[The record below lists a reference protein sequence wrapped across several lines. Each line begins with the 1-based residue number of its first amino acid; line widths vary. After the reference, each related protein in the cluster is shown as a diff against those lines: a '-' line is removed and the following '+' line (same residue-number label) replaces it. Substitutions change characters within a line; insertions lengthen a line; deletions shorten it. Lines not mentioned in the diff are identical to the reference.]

1 MFFEHK
7 AMYAFKG
14 DVASLEPIPLGKG
27 DIKREGSDVTVIATG
42 KMVHEALAA
51 AEEFQKEG
59 LSVEVLDPRTL
70 YPLDKELIERSI
82 AKTHKAGI
90 VTEENRRGGYGGE
103 LSAIIAEEMFDYL
116 DGPVVRI
123 GALDSP
129 VPFAPVL
136 EQLYIPNSKDIV
148 KAVREMA

>member
-1 MFFEHK
+1 MKISTQRHSWQIFPLIIGVSLLAIF
-7 AMYAFKG
+7 
-14 DVASLEPIPLGKG
+14 ASA
-27 DIKREGSDVTVIATG
+27 SSAS
-42 KMVHEALAA
+42 A
-51 AEEFQKEG
+51 
-59 LSVEVLDPRTL
+59 
-70 YPLDKELIERSI
+70 LDKIPDPQPQPGAYGGYRSRSY
-82 AKTHKAGI
+82 
-90 VTEENRRGGYGGE
+90 RRGGYGGE

>member
-1 MFFEHK
+1 
-7 AMYAFKG
+7 
-14 DVASLEPIPLGKG
+14 
-27 DIKREGSDVTVIATG
+27 
-42 KMVHEALAA
+42 
-51 AEEFQKEG
+51 
-59 LSVEVLDPRTL
+59 
-70 YPLDKELIERSI
+70 
-82 AKTHKAGI
+82 
-90 VTEENRRGGYGGE
+90 
-103 LSAIIAEEMFDYL
+103 MFDYL